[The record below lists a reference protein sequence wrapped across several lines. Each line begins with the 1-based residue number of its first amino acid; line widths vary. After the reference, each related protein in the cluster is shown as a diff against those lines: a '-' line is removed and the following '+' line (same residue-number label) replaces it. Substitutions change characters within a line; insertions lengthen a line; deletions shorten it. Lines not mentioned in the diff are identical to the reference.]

1 MSGGYVWPWRRS
13 LRARL
18 IAYFLVL
25 STITALVVGAIV
37 YVRATGD
44 LTNAIYDRLGAVAAV
59 KADAIDRWVDE
70 QSRNVVFVSSMP
82 GVGDD
87 ARTYLD
93 PASPASAREQAATE
107 LRADLKTVVS
117 KTADAEEIYILD
129 LSGTIQLSTLA
140 QDEGK
145 SQADQPFFKGGASQT
160 TVQNVYVSSLTNQ
173 PTMTVA
179 TPLFDQNGLGQ
190 RVGVLAANLSLA
202 RLDQIVQ
209 QRTGLGETG
218 RTYLVGPDRRL
229 ISSTTAG
236 AGAGVLDSA
245 AIEQA
250 VVDHQDGQGLYL
262 DDRNVPVIGVYTWL
276 GDRGSA
282 LLAEMSQDEAFG
294 PARQLALTIGI
305 VGLLAAV
312 LLIAGVSFVAR
323 RVTRPILSLA
333 ATASRVTAGDLG
345 AVSGIRSPDE
355 VGTLAVAF
363 DEMTAELRENVAT
376 LERRVDERTVELRAA
391 RLEANSA
398 NQAKSAFLA
407 AMSHEIR
414 TPMNAVI
421 GMSGLILDTPLD
433 PDQRDYAETIH
444 TSGEALLTIIN
455 DILDFSKI
463 EAGRIELE
471 ARPFH
476 LSQTIEGA
484 LDVMGPIAAAKGLE
498 LLYDLDPDLPDAVV
512 GDAGRIR
519 QIVLNLLSNSVKFTD
534 EGEVE
539 LTVRGALLVDGD
551 TATAEAADQA
561 DRWEIRLDVRD
572 TGIGIPPDRIGRLFQ
587 SFSQADASI
596 ARRYGGTGLGL
607 AISRRLAELMDGSLV
622 AESTGLAGQ
631 GSVFRLVVR
640 VPAATT
646 ARPVA
651 DELGPGLSAVA
662 GRRVLLVDDNASAV
676 RILRSQLERI
686 GLAVTATGSA
696 IEAQRLATVAP
707 ADFDAVV
714 ADLRMPGLDG
724 LRLTAAIRSAGL
736 DRIPP
741 VVLLSSPSQRDRDA
755 EGIAS
760 FVSKPVKPEALR
772 ASVLSALTGIPM
784 HAAPRTEQR
793 LALDHDLGVRHPL
806 RILLAE
812 DNAVNQKLALR
823 LLERMGY
830 GADLAGDGAEAIAA
844 VEATAYDVVLM
855 DVQMPEMDGLEATR
869 QIRARWPDRSIRI
882 VAMTA
887 NAMEGD
893 REACLAA
900 GMDDYLSKPIRPE
913 ELALALDAVPG
924 PGAAPA
930 PELDPATPLAP
941 APPML
946 AEEPPAV
953 DTKAATASSVDT
965 AALDRLL
972 TTTGGDEAFLDELI
986 DTYLADAPEQIAQL
1000 RAAAQRGAIA
1010 DLVRPAHSLKT
1021 NSANMGA
1028 ERLTALCRSLETA
1041 ARGGTVDDAIE
1052 RVAAAEAEFGAVRAA
1067 LIEFRSSR

>member
-1 MSGGYVWPWRRS
+1 M
-13 LRARL
+13 
-18 IAYFLVL
+18 
-25 STITALVVGAIV
+25 VGAIV

-44 LTNAIYDRLGAVAAV
+44 LTNAVYDRLGAVAAV

-93 PASPASAREQAATE
+93 PTAPASAKSQAAADLT
-107 LRADLKTVVS
+107 ADLKTVVS

-140 QDEGK
+140 SDEGK
-145 SQADQPFFKGGASQT
+145 SQADQPFFSGGESQT
-160 TVQNVYVSSLTNQ
+160 TVQNEYVSSLTNQ

-209 QRTGLGETG
+209 QRTGLGQTG
-218 RTYLVGPDRRL
+218 RTYLVGSDRRL
-229 ISSTTAG
+229 ISSTTAANG
-236 AGAGVLDSA
+236 GVLDSVG
-245 AIEQA
+245 IEQA
-250 VVDHQDGQGLYL
+250 VVAHQDGEGLYT
-262 DDRNVPVIGVYTWL
+262 DDRGVPVIGVYTWL
-276 GDRGSA
+276 PDRASG

-294 PARQLALTIGI
+294 PARQLALTIGL

-312 LLIAGVSFVAR
+312 LLVVGVSVVAR

-333 ATASRVTAGDLG
+333 ATASKVTAGDLE

-376 LERRVDERTVELRAA
+376 LERRVDERTIELKAA
-391 RLEANSA
+391 RAEADSA

-471 ARPFH
+471 AHPFV
-476 LSQTIEGA
+476 LSETIEGA
-484 LDVMGPIAAAKGLE
+484 LDVMGPIAAAKGVE
-498 LLYDLDPDLPDAVV
+498 LLYDLGPDLPRTVV
-512 GDAGRIR
+512 GDAGRLR
-519 QIVLNLLSNSVKFTD
+519 QIVLNLLSNSVKFT
-534 EGEVE
+534 EQGEVI
-539 LTVRGALLVDGD
+539 LAVRGEPASDAPGGSAPW
-551 TATAEAADQA
+551 T
-561 DRWEIRLDVRD
+561 IRIDVRD
-572 TGIGIPPDRIGRLFQ
+572 TGIGIPPDRIGLLFQ

-596 ARRYGGTGLGL
+596 SRRYGGTGLGL

-622 AESTGLAGQ
+622 AESAGIPGQ
-631 GSVFRLVVR
+631 GSTFRL
-640 VPAATT
+640 AARLE
-646 ARPVA
+646 AVA
-651 DELGPGLSAVA
+651 APDLVAAPIGGVA
-662 GRRVLLVDDNASAV
+662 GRPILLLDGNDTSRA
-676 RILRSQLERI
+676 ILAGQLERI
-686 GLAVTATGSA
+686 GLAVTSRGGEASELSA
-696 IEAQRLATVAP
+696 ARSEEFA
-707 ADFDAVV
+707 AVV
-714 ADLRMPGLDG
+714 LSLGPTDGHSTGLIQAISASPGG
-724 LRLTAAIRSAGL
+724 RV
-736 DRIPP
+736 PP
-741 VVLLSSPSQRDRDA
+741 VVVLANASQRDRDSKDVA
-755 EGIAS
+755 A
-760 FVSKPVKPEALR
+760 FVSKPVKPSALR
-772 ASVLSALTGIPM
+772 DAIVAVLTGVPVQ
-784 HAAPRTEQR
+784 ASPRTTGR
-793 LALDHDLGVRHPL
+793 LALDHSLGTRRPL

-830 GADLAGDGAEAIAA
+830 RADIAADGNEAVAA
-844 VEATAYDVVLM
+844 VERGTYDVVLM
-855 DVQMPEMDGLEATR
+855 DVQMPELDGLEATR
-869 QIRARWPDRSIRI
+869 QIRSRWPDRPLRI

-893 REACLAA
+893 REACIAA
-900 GMDDYLSKPIRPE
+900 GMDDYLAKPIRPE
-913 ELALALDAVPG
+913 ELAQALGAVPLAS
-924 PGAAPA
+924 AAAEPVPVRGREPA
-930 PELDPATPLAP
+930 A
-941 APPML
+941 
-946 AEEPPAV
+946 EPPA
-953 DTKAATASSVDT
+953 ATIDR

-972 TTTGGDEAFLDELI
+972 ETTGGDAGFLGELI
-986 DTYLADAPEQIAQL
+986 DTYLVDTPGQL
-1000 RAAAQRGAIA
+1000 AALHRAAEAG
-1010 DLVRPAHSLKT
+1010 DVGELVRPAHSLKT
-1021 NSANMGA
+1021 NSANVGA
-1028 ERLTALCRSLETA
+1028 ERLSALCRQLETA
-1041 ARGGTVDDAIE
+1041 ARGGTVEDAAA
-1052 RVAAAEAEFGAVRAA
+1052 RVAVAEAEFEAVRAELLA
-1067 LIEFRSSR
+1067 FRAGL